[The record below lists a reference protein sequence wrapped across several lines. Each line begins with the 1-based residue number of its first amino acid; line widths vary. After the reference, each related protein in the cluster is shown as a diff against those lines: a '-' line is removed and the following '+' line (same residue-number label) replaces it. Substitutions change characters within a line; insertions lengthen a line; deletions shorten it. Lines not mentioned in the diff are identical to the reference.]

1 MINKDSFIA
10 DTLKRLEKLEVGK
23 CLDIRTFK
31 KDRKVVIEKLAVNY
45 NVYEEGVEKQSFMNL
60 EVQDMKKLLK
70 TLERREFPRS
80 NKLRVYVVDAKE
92 AGRVTY

>member
-45 NVYEEGVEKQSFMNL
+45 NVYEEGFEKQSFMNL

-70 TLERREFPRS
+70 TLEKREFPRS

>member
-1 MINKDSFIA
+1 
-10 DTLKRLEKLEVGK
+10 
-23 CLDIRTFK
+23 
-31 KDRKVVIEKLAVNY
+31 
-45 NVYEEGVEKQSFMNL
+45 MNL

>member
-23 CLDIRTFK
+23 CLDICTFK

-45 NVYEEGVEKQSFMNL
+45 NVYEEGFEKQSFMNL

>member
-45 NVYEEGVEKQSFMNL
+45 NVYEEGFEKQSFMNL

-80 NKLRVYVVDAKE
+80 NKLRVYVADAKE

>member
-45 NVYEEGVEKQSFMNL
+45 NVYEEGFEKQSFMSL

-92 AGRVTY
+92 AGHVTY

>member
-10 DTLKRLEKLEVGK
+10 DTLKRLEK

-45 NVYEEGVEKQSFMNL
+45 NVYEEGFEKQSFMNL

-92 AGRVTY
+92 AGHVTY

>member
-10 DTLKRLEKLEVGK
+10 DTLKSLEKLEVGK

-45 NVYEEGVEKQSFMNL
+45 NVYEEGFEKQSFMNL

>member
-10 DTLKRLEKLEVGK
+10 DNLKRLEKLEVGK

-45 NVYEEGVEKQSFMNL
+45 NVYEEGFEKQSFMNL